1 MKQLFILIF
10 LFFLLACSNNKTVYW
25 CGDHACI
32 NKKERE
38 AYFKKTMIVEIKEVG
53 KKNDKDESNL
63 EIVKKQTGIDDLNN
77 TKDEK
82 KLAKQERLKEKR
94 QIKEEKRLSKEARVK
109 ARVEEKRRIKEEKR
123 LAKEARLRE
132 KGKIKEE
139 KELAKEIRV
148 EEKKIIEKNK
158 KILKT
163 ENVSLKVE
171 TVKFDS
177 PPSEFEELVKKIIKR
192 NTPKSYPNINDIPN

>member
-1 MKQLFILIF
+1 MKKFLLLMF
-10 LFFLLACSNNKTVYW
+10 LFFLFSCASNKTVYW